1 MMIASLM
8 SLTGCV
14 TRVVGD
20 FCDVYTV
27 VDMPSSEAAK
37 IERQYRD
44 RILANEL
51 YEFNECR

>member
-1 MMIASLM
+1 MASLL
-8 SLTGCV
+8 SLTGCA
-14 TRVVGD
+14 TNVVGD
-20 FCDVYTV
+20 FCDNYVI

-37 IERQYRD
+37 IERQYRT

>member
-1 MMIASLM
+1 MISLL

-20 FCDVYTV
+20 YCDVYTV
-27 VDMPSSEAAK
+27 VDMPGSEAAK
-37 IERQYRD
+37 IERQYRT

-51 YEFNECR
+51 HQFNNCGR